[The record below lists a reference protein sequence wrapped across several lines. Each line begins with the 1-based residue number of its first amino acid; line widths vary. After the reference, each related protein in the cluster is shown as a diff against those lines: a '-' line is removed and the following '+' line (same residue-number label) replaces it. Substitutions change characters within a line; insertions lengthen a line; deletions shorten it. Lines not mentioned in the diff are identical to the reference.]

1 LPAPVEFKGAAGWK
15 PALRHASKGFFIRL
29 LRGITNGCLRAEV
42 LAGVIGTRMFDALQ
56 EKFQGVFKTL
66 RIQGVLTPEV
76 IDETLSGIRLA
87 LLEADVNIQVVQR
100 LLERVRVK
108 ALGEEVRSSLTPA
121 QEVVRLVR
129 DELIE
134 MLGGQAS
141 LLTFTRD
148 FPTVFLLVG
157 LQGSGKTTSAGK
169 LALWLSKRKKRALLV
184 STDVYR
190 PAAREQLSIIAKAVE
205 IPCFAGEGIT
215 SPIELALAA
224 RKDAADRGHDTLI
237 VDTAGRLHID
247 EQLMQE
253 VSELRT
259 RLRPSEVLL
268 VADAMIGQDAV
279 RSAQEFHERLG
290 TSGVILTK
298 LDGDARGGA
307 ALSIHFVTGQP
318 VKFIGVGEKY
328 DALEVFYPDR
338 IVSRILGMG
347 DVLSLIEKAEETL
360 DKQKALDVHR
370 KLQTD
375 TFTLEDFRDQL
386 RQMRR
391 LGPMDQML
399 GMLPKVGI
407 FKDAGKARVDEK
419 ELVHIEA
426 IIDSMTPQE
435 RDNHEIING
444 KRRKR
449 IARGSGTSVQEVNQI
464 LRQYFQMRKMM
475 KSFSFNLLGKQ
486 FGPPKVPMGSGR

>member
-1 LPAPVEFKGAAGWK
+1 
-15 PALRHASKGFFIRL
+15 
-29 LRGITNGCLRAEV
+29 
-42 LAGVIGTRMFDALQ
+42 MFEALQ
-56 EKFQGVFKTL
+56 DRFQRVFKSL
-66 RIQGVLTPEV
+66 RIQGVLSEEV
-76 IDETLSGIRLA
+76 VDETLREVRLA
-87 LLEADVNIQVVQR
+87 LLEADVNLNVVKA

-108 ALGEEVRSSLTPA
+108 ALGSEVRSSLSPG
-121 QEVVRLVR
+121 QEVVRIVR

-134 MLGGQAS
+134 ILGREAS
-141 LLTFTRD
+141 LLTFSKEY
-148 FPTVFLLVG
+148 PTVFLLVG
-157 LQGSGKTTSAGK
+157 LQGCGKTTTAGK
-169 LALWLSKRKKRALLV
+169 LALWLAARRRRPMLV

-190 PAAREQLSIIAKAVE
+190 PAAREQLAIIAKAVQ
-205 IPCFAGEGIT
+205 IPCFPGEGIT
-215 SPIELALAA
+215 SPIELAMAA
-224 RKDAADRGHDTLI
+224 RKDAADRGHDILI

-247 EQLMQE
+247 EELMNE

-279 RSAQEFHERLG
+279 RSALEFHERLG
-290 TSGVILTK
+290 TTGVILTK

-307 ALSIHFVTGQP
+307 ALSIHHVTGQP

-328 DALEVFYPDR
+328 DQLEVFYPDR

-347 DVLSLIEKAEETL
+347 DILSLIEKAEEKI
-360 DKQKALDVHR
+360 DKQQALEVHR

-375 TFTLEDFRDQL
+375 TFTLADFRDQL
-386 RQMRR
+386 RQVRQ

-407 FKDAGKARVDEK
+407 FKDAAKARVDEK

-426 IIDSMTPQE
+426 IINSMTPQE
-435 RDNHEIING
+435 RRNHEIISG

-449 IARGSGTSVQEVNQI
+449 IARGSGTTVQQVNQV
-464 LRQYFQMRKMM
+464 LKQYFQMRKMM
-475 KSFSFNLLGKQ
+475 KSMSQSLLGRGLSRLNAPAGQ
-486 FGPPKVPMGSGR
+486 RALNH

>member
-1 LPAPVEFKGAAGWK
+1 
-15 PALRHASKGFFIRL
+15 
-29 LRGITNGCLRAEV
+29 
-42 LAGVIGTRMFDALQ
+42 MFDALQ
-56 EKFQGVFKTL
+56 DRFQRVFKSL
-66 RIQGVLTPEV
+66 RTQGVLSEEV
-76 IDETLSGIRLA
+76 VEQTLSEVRLA
-87 LLEADVNIQVVQR
+87 LLEADVNLNVVGS

-108 ALGEEVRSSLTPA
+108 ALGEEVRGSLSPA
-121 QEVVRLVR
+121 QEVVRIVR

-134 MLGGQAS
+134 VLGREAS
-141 LLTFTRD
+141 LLTFSRD
-148 FPTVFLLVG
+148 YPTVVLLVG
-157 LQGSGKTTSAGK
+157 LQGSGKTTTAGK
-169 LALWLSKRKKRALLV
+169 LALWLYNRKKRPMLV

-190 PAAREQLSIIAKAVE
+190 PAAREQLAVIAKAVQ
-205 IPCFAGEGIT
+205 IPCFSGDGIDK
-215 SPIELALAA
+215 PIELALAA
-224 RKDAADRGHDTLI
+224 RKDASDRGHDVLI

-247 EQLMQE
+247 EELMKE

-290 TSGVILTK
+290 TTGVILTK

-307 ALSIHFVTGQP
+307 ALSIHYVTGQSI
-318 VKFIGVGEKY
+318 KFIGVGEKY

-347 DVLSLIEKAEETL
+347 DMLSLIEKAEEKI
-360 DKQKALDVHR
+360 DKQKALEVHR

-386 RQMRR
+386 RQVRQM
-391 LGPMDQML
+391 GSMDEML
-399 GMLPKVGI
+399 SMLPKVGI
-407 FKDAGKARVDEK
+407 FKDAGKAHVEEK

-426 IIDSMTPQE
+426 IINSMTHQE
-435 RDNHEIING
+435 RRNHEIING
-444 KRRKR
+444 RRRKR
-449 IARGSGTSVQEVNQI
+449 IARGSGTSVQQVNQV

-475 KSFSFNLLGKQ
+475 KSMSQSLLGRGLSRLKM
-486 FGPPKVPMGSGR
+486 PMGQGGTSP

>member
-1 LPAPVEFKGAAGWK
+1 
-15 PALRHASKGFFIRL
+15 
-29 LRGITNGCLRAEV
+29 
-42 LAGVIGTRMFDALQ
+42 MFDALQ
-56 EKFQGVFKTL
+56 EKFQRVFKTL
-66 RIQGVLTPEV
+66 RVQGVLNEQAV
-76 IDETLSGIRLA
+76 DETLREVRLA
-87 LLEADVNIQVVQR
+87 LLEADVNVKVVKE

-108 ALGEEVRSSLTPA
+108 ALGEDVRSSFTPF
-121 QEVVRLVR
+121 QEVVRIVR
-129 DELIE
+129 DELVDI
-134 MLGGQAS
+134 LGREAS
-141 LLTFTRD
+141 LLSYSREY
-148 FPTVFLLVG
+148 PTVFLLVG
-157 LQGSGKTTSAGK
+157 LQGSGKTTTAGK
-169 LALWLSKRKKRALLV
+169 LALWLSKRKRRPTLV

-190 PAAREQLSIIAKAVE
+190 PAAREQLAVIAKAVE
-205 IPCFAGEGIT
+205 IPCFPGEGIS

-247 EQLMQE
+247 DELMQE

-290 TSGVILTK
+290 TTGVILTK

-307 ALSIHFVTGQP
+307 ALSIRHVTGQP

-347 DVLSLIEKAEETL
+347 DMLSLIEKAEQTI

-386 RQMRR
+386 RQMRQ

-407 FKDAGKARVDEK
+407 FKDAGKVRVDEK

-435 RDNHEIING
+435 RRNHEIING

-449 IARGSGTSVQEVNQI
+449 IARGSGTSVQEVNQV
-464 LRQYFQMRKMM
+464 LKQYFQMRKMM
-475 KSFSFNLLGKQ
+475 KSFSQNLLGKQ
-486 FGPPKVPMGSGR
+486 FSRFDKAEIRN